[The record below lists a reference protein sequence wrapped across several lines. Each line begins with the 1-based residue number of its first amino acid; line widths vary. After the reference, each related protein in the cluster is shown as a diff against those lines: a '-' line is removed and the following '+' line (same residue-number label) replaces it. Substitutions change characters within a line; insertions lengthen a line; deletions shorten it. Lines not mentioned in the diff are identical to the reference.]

1 MSRMYS
7 LFILL
12 MICITANAQ
21 VLIKPNQYDFG
32 TVDIAGQLFA
42 TYAYK
47 NNGSQPIYLLKI
59 EGSPFISY
67 RKPGKALLG
76 GQSDTL
82 KIIYTP
88 PKEGRFD
95 ESIKLYFS
103 DSYEPRIVSLK
114 GTIKKIDNDPT
125 LNCYSFN
132 DEAGINIIMCDLKI
146 NVIDS
151 FTQAPITQAT
161 IQQYYGNRIA
171 FDLHTNQQGYVSYSL
186 KPGLYQYQIH
196 AVGYQ
201 SRIVQYYINRQTR
214 TITCKLIPLT
224 KNENI
229 TTTTSQNPITDTTIN
244 PSSSLSSTELPI
256 EQYAFNNI
264 VFLIDVSSSMSLSD
278 RLPLLKQSMQ
288 TLIAELRPVDRVSVI
303 TYASNAKVIY
313 PSTPITKKDELS
325 ALIESLVAGGSTSA
339 DKGLQLAHDVVFDN
353 YITDGNNQ
361 LIIAT
366 DGSFSLTEKDLNL
379 FRDGTANNKPLTV
392 LVIGFGK
399 NKDAQKGLREMARK
413 FQGSYTLIRKDQEE
427 SNRALLEEIK
437 KNSRKK

>member
-132 DEAGINIIMCDLKI
+132 DEAGINIMMCDLKI

-151 FTQAPITQAT
+151 FTQAPIAQAI

-186 KPGLYQYQIH
+186 KPGLYQYQI
-196 AVGYQ
+196 AANGYQ

-339 DKGLQLAHDVVFDN
+339 DKGLQLAHDVVIDN

>member
-1 MSRMYS
+1 M
-7 LFILL
+7 
-12 MICITANAQ
+12 
-21 VLIKPNQYDFG
+21 
-32 TVDIAGQLFA
+32 
-42 TYAYK
+42 
-47 NNGSQPIYLLKI
+47 
-59 EGSPFISY
+59 
-67 RKPGKALLG
+67 
-76 GQSDTL
+76 
-82 KIIYTP
+82 
-88 PKEGRFD
+88 
-95 ESIKLYFS
+95 
-103 DSYEPRIVSLK
+103 
-114 GTIKKIDNDPT
+114 
-125 LNCYSFN
+125 
-132 DEAGINIIMCDLKI
+132 MCDLKI

-151 FTQAPITQAT
+151 FTQAPIAQAI

-186 KPGLYQYQIH
+186 KPGLYQYQI
-196 AVGYQ
+196 AANGYQ

-303 TYASNAKVIY
+303 TYASNAKVIC
-313 PSTPITKKDELS
+313 PSKPVTHKDELS
-325 ALIESLVAGGSTSA
+325 AIIESLVAGGSTSA
-339 DKGLQLAHDVVFDN
+339 DKGLQLAHDVVIDN

>member
-12 MICITANAQ
+12 MICMTANAQ

-32 TVDIAGQLFA
+32 TVDIAGQLFD

-132 DEAGINIIMCDLKI
+132 DEAGINIMMCDLKI

-151 FTQAPITQAT
+151 FTQAPIAQAI

-186 KPGLYQYQIH
+186 KPGLYQYQI
-196 AVGYQ
+196 AANGYQ

-303 TYASNAKVIY
+303 TYASNAKVIC
-313 PSTPITKKDELS
+313 PSKPVTHKDELS
-325 ALIESLVAGGSTSA
+325 SIIESLVAGGSTSA
-339 DKGLQLAHDVVFDN
+339 DKGLQLAHDVVIDN